1 MRSCAA
7 NSQSHAPRRIRKL
20 FQNNFRLI
28 HCWVGVIAIRLRE
41 LQSENFF
48 DIFPIVQTRE
58 TETETETERQREG
71 VDGLLLLLQAGVV
84 KL

>member
-20 FQNNFRLI
+20 FQNSFRLI

-58 TETETETERQREG
+58 TETERQREG